1 MPPRNLPGE
10 DSDDDIQIE
19 SNWDQINDDFDKM
32 GLKKNLLKGVYAYGL
47 EKPSPVQQRAIMP
60 LLEGRDLI
68 MQAQSGT
75 GKTAAFVIGILQK
88 LDISV
93 NATQALILAPTR
105 ELVLQ
110 TQKVVL
116 EIGQYMNIKC
126 YGCIGGRKVSKDVET
141 LEKGV
146 HVIVG
151 TPGRLLDLINRKA
164 LVMDKTKILCLD
176 EADEMLSRGFKRQI
190 MKGRFPPSE
199 HLPQEGM
206 QVVLLSATF
215 PDAFTAMTKAI
226 MSSIPVKILVKR
238 GQLTLEG
245 IKQFFIIMEKP
256 DWKLDT
262 LCDLYTTETFTH
274 PTVVFCNSRK
284 RVDALVVQLEE
295 RELPAAATHGQKPQ
309 KDREAH
315 LQDFRTGASRVLI
328 ATDILARGID
338 VQQVAVVINYDLPA
352 SKEMYM
358 HRIGRSGRFG
368 RKGIAINFVTQNEIR
383 YRANRFYLEYYSTQV
398 EEMPL
403 DISILLKRISL
414 SN

>member
-1 MPPRNLPGE
+1 MPPRNLLGE
-10 DSDDDIQIE
+10 DSDDDDIQIE
-19 SNWDQINDDFDKM
+19 SDWDQVNDDFDKM
-32 GLKKNLLKGVYAYGL
+32 GLKKNLLKGVNAYGL

-60 LLEGRDLI
+60 LLHGRNLI

-88 LDISV
+88 LDLSV

-105 ELVLQ
+105 ELAQQ

-116 EIGQYMNIKC
+116 AIGQYMNIRC
-126 YGCIGGRKVSKDVET
+126 YDCIGGRKAAKDVKK
-141 LEKGV
+141 LEKGI
-146 HVIVG
+146 HVVVG
-151 TPGRLLDLINRKA
+151 TPGRLIELIKRRA
-164 LVMDKTKILCLD
+164 LVTDKIKIFCLD
-176 EADEMLSRGFKRQI
+176 EADEMLSRGFKKQI
-190 MKGRFPPSE
+190 MKVFE

-215 PDAFTAMTKAI
+215 PDAFHKMTKTI
-226 MSSIPVKILVKR
+226 MSSNPVKILVKR

-274 PTVVFCNSRK
+274 PTVVFCNTRDE
-284 RVDALVVQLEE
+284 VDELVVQLEK
-295 RELPAAATHGQKPQ
+295 RELPALATHGKKLQ
-309 KDREAH
+309 KDREAY
-315 LQDFRTGASRVLI
+315 LRDFRTGASRVLI
-328 ATDILARGID
+328 STEMLARGID
-338 VQQVAVVINYDLPA
+338 VQQVAVVINYDLPK

-368 RKGIAINFVTQNEIR
+368 RKGIAINFVTKGEISR
-383 YRANRFYLEYYSTQV
+383 IREIEQYYSTQI
-398 EEMPL
+398 EEMPV
-403 DISILLKRISL
+403 DIS
-414 SN
+414 

>member
-1 MPPRNLPGE
+1 MPSNDLPRRHLRELEGE
-10 DSDDDIQIE
+10 IEIE
-19 SNWDQINDDFDKM
+19 SDGCQIFDDFDKM

-47 EKPSPVQQRAIMP
+47 EKPSPVQQRAIVP
-60 LLEGRDLI
+60 LLKGRDLI

-75 GKTAAFVIGILQK
+75 GKTAAFVIAILQK
-88 LDISV
+88 LNVSV
-93 NATQALILAPTR
+93 KATQALILAPTR
-105 ELVLQ
+105 ELAQQ

-126 YGCIGGRKVSKDVET
+126 HACIGGRNVRRDIRV
-141 LEKGV
+141 LGKGV

-151 TPGRLLDLINRKA
+151 TPGRLLHLLKEKELIT
-164 LVMDKTKILCLD
+164 DKIKIVCLD
-176 EADEMLSRGFKRQI
+176 EADEMFSRGFESQI
-190 MKGRFPPSE
+190 MEVFE
-199 HLPQEGM
+199 HIPRVDR
-206 QVVLLSATF
+206 QVVLLSATIPADLF
-215 PDAFTAMTKAI
+215 RDMTQTI
-226 MSSIPVKILVKR
+226 MNGNPVKILVKR

-245 IKQFFIIMEKP
+245 IRQFFILMEKE

-284 RVDALVVQLEE
+284 KVDALVTQLEA
-295 RELPAAATHGQKPQ
+295 RELTALATHGRKGQRA
-309 KDREAH
+309 RERY
-315 LQDFRTGASRVLI
+315 LQEFRTGSSRVLI
-328 ATDILARGID
+328 STDMLARGID
-338 VQQVAVVINYDLPA
+338 VQQVAVVINYDLPEK
-352 SKEMYM
+352 KEMYM

-368 RKGIAINFVTQNEIR
+368 RKGIAINFVTQKEIEILR
-383 YRANRFYLEYYSTQV
+383 DIEQYYSTQI

>member
-1 MPPRNLPGE
+1 MPPRNLD
-10 DSDDDIQIE
+10 DSDDDDIQIQ
-19 SNWDQINDDFDKM
+19 SDWGGQLTDDFDKM
-32 GLKKNLLKGVYAYGL
+32 GLKKSLLKGVYAYGL

-60 LLEGRDLI
+60 LLQGRNLI

-88 LDISV
+88 LDLSL
-93 NATQALILAPTR
+93 NATQALILAPSR
-105 ELVLQ
+105 ELAQQ

-116 EIGQYMNIKC
+116 AIGQYMDIRC
-126 YGCIGGRKVSKDVET
+126 YDCIGGRKVSGDVKK
-141 LEKGV
+141 LGKGV
-146 HVIVG
+146 HVVVG
-151 TPGRLLDLINRKA
+151 TPGRLLDLVKRGA
-164 LVMDKTKILCLD
+164 LVTDKIKILCLD
-176 EADEMLSRGFKRQI
+176 EADEMFSRGFKKQI
-190 MKGRFPPSE
+190 LKVFE
-199 HLPQEGM
+199 LLPQEGM

-215 PDAFTAMTKAI
+215 PDAFHNMTKVI
-226 MSSIPVKILVKR
+226 MGSNPVKILVKR

-295 RELPAAATHGQKPQ
+295 RELPALATHGKKLQ

-328 ATDILARGID
+328 ATDMLARGID
-338 VQQVAVVINYDLPA
+338 VQQVAVVINYDLPE

-358 HRIGRSGRFG
+358 HRIGRGGRFG
-368 RKGIAINFVTQNEIR
+368 RKGIAINFVTKEEISKIR
-383 YRANRFYLEYYSTQV
+383 EIEQYYSTQV

-403 DISILLKRISL
+403 DISILIRRISL
-414 SN
+414 NN